1 MDTSIAKKTQDTLGK
16 VIKKPPLT
24 EKLLS
29 KPPFRFLHDI
39 ITEVVK
45 NTGFLKGLYTADE
58 MDSANVKEKEAKIL
72 FLQKAIDVVGMINGQ
87 LSVRPSK
94 IVAGHEPEKTNEFLQ
109 AMGTAIL
116 RKKSS
121 SDAVKKVLAG
131 EKPGKEPSD
140 NKRKDSR
147 TGNGSKDKEK
157 SKEQDKEKSK
167 DRDRSRD
174 REREDDKDKHKQG
187 DSSRRRDSSAN
198 KADSSDKK
206 KRDESTKREKE
217 REKEK
222 EKQSDRGRERER
234 QKEKQQQSK
243 DDDVV
248 DGATSAAV
256 DGELENGEI
265 PASRIPRPSSAKGQ
279 RRRPSGEGE
288 DVQDDENDGANTD
301 GQPRPTEQM
310 NGVLHDE
317 DLPPQVLKS
326 RSMVRPSSARPA
338 PPKVKKQQENLEEQ
352 IARIG
357 SGKQVANVIV
367 DDGKEQDDED
377 DTFVVEDAHAVQNDV
392 DVAPTGELAEEDG
405 EHGGL
410 VRKILETKKELEGGR
425 NQETRPKQERQA
437 PIISDAARKKE
448 RELAQKEI
456 EKLRTSIQT
465 LTRSANPLGKIMD
478 YIQEDMD
485 SMQKELDLWRREN
498 KEHEVALRREE
509 SITQN
514 EIAPLKS
521 QLEELD
527 TEITEMVDRISTVK
541 CNILRNDEK
550 IQKMLSSVSL
560 TSR

>member
-1 MDTSIAKKTQDTLGK
+1 MDPSIAKKTQDTLGK

-45 NTGFLKGLYTADE
+45 NTGFLKGLYTSDE
-58 MDSANVKEKEAKIL
+58 MDSAKVKEKEAKIL

-109 AMGTAIL
+109 LMGMAIL
-116 RKKSS
+116 HKKSS
-121 SDAVKKVLAG
+121 TDAVKKVLAG

-140 NKRKDSR
+140 NKKKESR
-147 TGNGSKDKEK
+147 SGSGSKDREKSKDQEKEK
-157 SKEQDKEKSK
+157 SKE
-167 DRDRSRD
+167 RDRSRD
-174 REREDDKDKHKQG
+174 REKEDDKDKRKQG
-187 DSSRRRDSSAN
+187 DSSKRKDSSSN

-206 KRDESTKREKE
+206 KRDDSAKREKEKEKHSDRGKE

-222 EKQSDRGRERER
+222 EKQR
-234 QKEKQQQSK
+234 K
-243 DDDVV
+243 DDDVDGV
-248 DGATSAAV
+248 DGATAAV
-256 DGELENGEI
+256 ADGELENGEV
-265 PASRIPRPSSAKGQ
+265 PPNRIPRPSSAKGQ

-288 DVQDDENDGANTD
+288 DLQEGESEGANPD
-301 GQPRPTEQM
+301 EQPRPTEQM

-317 DLPPQVLKS
+317 ELPPQVIKS
-326 RSMVRPSSARPA
+326 RSMARPSSARPA
-338 PPKVKKQQENLEEQ
+338 PPKIKKQQEDLEDQ
-352 IARIG
+352 MARIG
-357 SGKQVANVIV
+357 SGKQVASVIV
-367 DDGKEQDDED
+367 DDGKDQDDED
-377 DTFVVEDAHAVQNDV
+377 DTFVVDDAHAIQNDL
-392 DVAPTGELAEEDG
+392 DAAPAAEVAEDDG

-448 RELAQKEI
+448 RQLAQKEI
-456 EKLRTSIQT
+456 EKLRSSIQT

-498 KEHEVALRREE
+498 KEHEIALRREE

-514 EIAPLKS
+514 EVAPLKS